1 MTQHELAKALAD
13 IARDKKAIDI
23 KVIKIDELTVLAD
36 YFVICSGS
44 SSTHIKTIA
53 EEMEFQLGQR
63 GVQPRGIEGR
73 SSGNWL
79 LLDFGGVVAHVFL
92 QETRAFYGLE
102 RLWADG
108 TIID

>member
-1 MTQHELAKALAD
+1 MDPKELAQALAEVAENKKALD
-13 IARDKKAIDI
+13 V
-23 KVIKIDELTVLAD
+23 VILKIDELTVIAD

-44 SSTHIKTIA
+44 STTHIKTVA
-53 EEMEFQLGQR
+53 EEMEFILKQR
-63 GVQPRGIEGR
+63 GATPRGIEGR

-79 LLDFGGVVAHVFL
+79 LLDYGSVVAHIFL

-108 TIID
+108 EVI